1 VIAAVN
7 NEKIART
14 RDLDRIAKEQ
24 SRRWAITL
32 VRGGQTITVQ
42 LGG

>member
-7 NEKIART
+7 NEKVART
-14 RDLDRIAKEQ
+14 RDLDRIAKE
-24 SRRWAITL
+24 STRRWLITV
-32 VRGGQTITVQ
+32 VRGGQTINLQ